1 MSIVRDFATAM
12 HAQAAPMIG
21 QEPVTID
28 GFTILA
34 VMPQAE
40 VSKDFMGTGRKTVKT
55 LRATFQTAALPTFEI
70 LKKQATAR
78 DYTWR
83 VESVSKGSAFI
94 TITMEQETKS

>member
-21 QEPVTID
+21 QEAVTID

-40 VSKDFMGTGRKTVKT
+40 VSKDFMGTGRNTIKT
-55 LRATFQTAALPTFEI
+55 LRATFPTAALPTFEI

-78 DYTWR
+78 GETWR
-83 VESVSKGSAFI
+83 VESVSKGSTFV
-94 TITMEQETKS
+94 TITMEQETKA